1 MPRTLFLAD
10 VPISLYRQAP
20 EDLPEGQGVPSL
32 EERLL
37 ANDYAHRRDRRVT
50 ETDLAGLQTYQ
61 NQRQYIV
68 RKDAAYTVDVDP
80 ALGAGYGLAGS
91 NPAGG
96 AAPNAPVVAKR
107 GSNAAP
113 GLLLRDDET
122 GEFFN
127 VTGVT
132 LMPDNKRQVI
142 HCGAVTGGS

>member
-10 VPISLYRQAP
+10 VPISVYRQAP
-20 EDLPEGQGVPSL
+20 EDLPEGESVPSL
-32 EERLL
+32 KERLL

-68 RKDAAYTVDVDP
+68 RKDTVYTVPLQAGLSMGYQPLGGD
-80 ALGAGYGLAGS
+80 ALGDQ
-91 NPAGG
+91 P
-96 AAPNAPVVAKR
+96 PNEPVIAR
-107 GSNAAP
+107 DGSNAAP

-142 HCGAVTGGS
+142 HCGAVTGGA